1 MDTVLDRLERSI
13 EDNIELEND
22 LGIDAESYGIQELEN
37 RFRLFDNIKNEA
49 FRLDNEHELNEEQK
63 KRIDKITEIAYD
75 KANQFNLIAERKHQ
89 ELFELG
95 KRRIEIGRQIRRLES
110 DIEKD
115 NNIVNVQV
123 KEGYEKPES
132 LAKLQEETQKRL
144 DENKSSLKSLISEKA
159 NIIQRMR
166 DLQFGE
172 RSKVKDMDESHEL
185 NDEENHEIEN
195 NNDLDNN
202 FGEAVLET
210 EEPNKEANINQSED
224 APGNNGE
231 SSKETTSLE
240 TEEAKETI
248 EPLPPVNES
257 VDELDEKKDAEKEKS
272 QNFEGQTQG
281 SADQTSDEQ
290 NQSSEGEAS
299 EEQTQEQEPEEPI
312 ELDDEEPQIPNVKSN
327 KPKITWKTILHVAA
341 GIGLGAAVFFTAG
354 PLGVGVMSL
363 AGGLAN
369 KFLKQR
375 RNEIAR
381 LNSLGISTKIN
392 TVVEPRPGIKGLID
406 RVKNKFRTEEGL
418 RDMSW
423 MINSAIITGTTLT
436 VASTVNNLIQA
447 RNAAQTTTPSVEPN
461 VKTNPAP
468 VRTTPEPT
476 PIQPKPEVVQ
486 TTAMPNVQ
494 QPVSQYDGIRIGEG
508 VGDYNV
514 SVGHISSDRAVM
526 GLDTKPLL
534 SQYVNKDSIF
544 GRFASVNPDGSIG
557 KVINTNGLSIEE
569 FCATNGID
577 PSKVA
582 VSVMDKAGT
591 DQAWIS
597 ASELVSGRGGQTL

>member
-22 LGIDAESYGIQELEN
+22 LGIDAESYGIQELQN
-37 RFRLFDNIKNEA
+37 RYELFDNIKNEA
-49 FRLDNEHELNEEQK
+49 FRLDNEHELTEEQK
-63 KRIDKITEIAYD
+63 ERIDKITDTAYD
-75 KANQFNLIAERKHQ
+75 KANQFNLIAERKRQ
-89 ELFELG
+89 EYFELG
-95 KRRIEIGRQIRRLES
+95 KRRIEINRQIKRLES
-110 DIEKD
+110 VIEKD
-115 NNIVNVQV
+115 SNIVNVQV
-123 KEGYEKPES
+123 AEGYEKPES
-132 LAKLQEETQKRL
+132 LAKLQEEARNRME
-144 DENKSSLKSLISEKA
+144 ENEMSLNDLRAEKT
-159 NIIQRMR
+159 NIIQKMR

-172 RSKVKDMDESHEL
+172 RPKAKDIDKVEEL
-185 NDEENHEIEN
+185 NPEEEKSIEKDNDIDNEIIP
-195 NNDLDNN
+195 
-202 FGEAVLET
+202 ET
-210 EEPNKEANINQSED
+210 EEQAIEETLDGQDSNSD
-224 APGNNGE
+224 NNGE
-231 SSKETTSLE
+231 SSS
-240 TEEAKETI
+240 EEPDEIEEPI
-248 EPLPPVNES
+248 EPLQPVNEE
-257 VDELDEKKDAEKEKS
+257 V
-272 QNFEGQTQG
+272 
-281 SADQTSDEQ
+281 
-290 NQSSEGEAS
+290 
-299 EEQTQEQEPEEPI
+299 EEQEKDKEEDKEEDKSKEEPEEEENI
-312 ELDDEEPQIPNVKSN
+312 ELDDEPVMPNVKSN

-341 GIGLGAAVFFTAG
+341 GIGIGAAVFFTAG

-392 TVVEPRPGIKGLID
+392 TVVEPRPGIKGLVD

-423 MINSAIITGTTLT
+423 MINSAIITGTSLT

-447 RNAAQTTTPSVEPN
+447 RNTAVPSVESTPQTNTPSVEPK
-461 VKTNPAP
+461 V
-468 VRTTPEPT
+468 TPEPT
-476 PIQPKPEVVQ
+476 PLKATPKPVVEQ
-486 TTAMPNVQ
+486 SI
-494 QPVSQYDGIRIGEG
+494 SQYDGIRIGEG

-557 KVINTNGLSIEE
+557 QVINTNGLSIEE
-569 FCATNGID
+569 FCAANGID
-577 PSKVA
+577 PSRVA

-597 ASELVSGRGGQTL
+597 ASELVSGMGGQTL

>member
-22 LGIDAESYGIQELEN
+22 LEIDAESYGIQELQN
-37 RFRLFDNIKNEA
+37 RYELFDNIKNEA
-49 FRLDNEHELNEEQK
+49 FRLDNEHELTEEQK
-63 KRIDKITEIAYD
+63 ERIDKITDTAYD
-75 KANQFNLIAERKHQ
+75 KANQFNLIAERKRQ
-89 ELFELG
+89 EYFELG
-95 KRRIEIGRQIRRLES
+95 KRRIEINRQIKRLES
-110 DIEKD
+110 AIEKD
-115 NNIVNVQV
+115 SNIVNVQV
-123 KEGYEKPES
+123 AEGYEKPES
-132 LAKLQEETQKRL
+132 LAKLQEEARNRME
-144 DENKSSLKSLISEKA
+144 ENEMSLNGLRAEKT
-159 NIIQRMR
+159 NIIQKMR

-172 RSKVKDMDESHEL
+172 RPKAKDIDKVEEL
-185 NDEENHEIEN
+185 NSEEEKSIEN
-195 NNDLDNN
+195 DNDLDNEIIP
-202 FGEAVLET
+202 EAEEQAIEET
-210 EEPNKEANINQSED
+210 LDGQDSNSDNS
-224 APGNNGE
+224 GE
-231 SSKETTSLE
+231 SSS
-240 TEEAKETI
+240 EEPDEIEEPI
-248 EPLPPVNES
+248 EPLQPVNEE
-257 VDELDEKKDAEKEKS
+257 V
-272 QNFEGQTQG
+272 
-281 SADQTSDEQ
+281 
-290 NQSSEGEAS
+290 
-299 EEQTQEQEPEEPI
+299 EEQEEDKEEDKSKEEPEEEENI
-312 ELDDEEPQIPNVKSN
+312 ELDDEPVMPNVKSN

-341 GIGLGAAVFFTAG
+341 GIGIGAAVFFTAG

-392 TVVEPRPGIKGLID
+392 TVVEPRPRIKGLVD

-423 MINSAIITGTTLT
+423 MINSAIITGTSLT
-436 VASTVNNLIQA
+436 VASTINNLIQA
-447 RNAAQTTTPSVEPN
+447 RNAAVPSVESTPQ
-461 VKTNPAP
+461 TNTSSVEPK
-468 VRTTPEPT
+468 VTPEPT
-476 PIQPKPEVVQ
+476 PLKATPKPVVEQ
-486 TTAMPNVQ
+486 SI
-494 QPVSQYDGIRIGEG
+494 SQYDGIRIGEG

-557 KVINTNGLSIEE
+557 QVINTNGLSIEE

-577 PSKVA
+577 PSRVA

-597 ASELVSGRGGQTL
+597 ASELVSGMGGPTL

>member
-22 LGIDAESYGIQELEN
+22 LGIYAESYGIQELQN
-37 RFRLFDNIKNEA
+37 RYELFDNIKNEA
-49 FRLDNEHELNEEQK
+49 FRLDNEHELTEEQK
-63 KRIDKITEIAYD
+63 ERIDKITDTAYD
-75 KANQFNLIAERKHQ
+75 KANQFNLIAERKRQ
-89 ELFELG
+89 EYFELG
-95 KRRIEIGRQIRRLES
+95 KRRIEINRQIKRLES
-110 DIEKD
+110 AIEKD
-115 NNIVNVQV
+115 SNIVNVQV
-123 KEGYEKPES
+123 AEGYEKPES
-132 LAKLQEETQKRL
+132 LAKLQEEARNRME
-144 DENKSSLKSLISEKA
+144 ENEMSLNDLKAEKT
-159 NIIQRMR
+159 NIIQKMR

-172 RSKVKDMDESHEL
+172 RPKVKDIDKIEEL
-185 NDEENHEIEN
+185 NPEEEKSIEN
-195 NNDLDNN
+195 DNDLDNEIIP
-202 FGEAVLET
+202 EAEEQAIEET
-210 EEPNKEANINQSED
+210 LDGQDSNSDNS
-224 APGNNGE
+224 GE
-231 SSKETTSLE
+231 SSS
-240 TEEAKETI
+240 EEPVEIEEPI
-248 EPLPPVNES
+248 EPLQPVNEE
-257 VDELDEKKDAEKEKS
+257 VEEQEEDKEKDKS
-272 QNFEGQTQG
+272 KE
-281 SADQTSDEQ
+281 
-290 NQSSEGEAS
+290 
-299 EEQTQEQEPEEPI
+299 EPEEEENI
-312 ELDDEEPQIPNVKSN
+312 ELDDEPVIPNVKSN

-341 GIGLGAAVFFTAG
+341 GIGIGAAVFFTAG

-392 TVVEPRPGIKGLID
+392 TVVELRPGIKGLVD

-423 MINSAIITGTTLT
+423 MINSAIITGTSLT

-447 RNAAQTTTPSVEPN
+447 RNTAVPSVESTPQTNTPSVEPK
-461 VKTNPAP
+461 V
-468 VRTTPEPT
+468 TPEPT
-476 PIQPKPEVVQ
+476 PLKATPEPVVEQ
-486 TTAMPNVQ
+486 SI
-494 QPVSQYDGIRIGEG
+494 SQYDGIRIGEG

-557 KVINTNGLSIEE
+557 QVINTNGLSIEE

-577 PSKVA
+577 PSRVA

-597 ASELVSGRGGQTL
+597 ASELVSGMGGPTL

>member
-1 MDTVLDRLERSI
+1 MDTVLDRLEGSI

-22 LGIDAESYGIQELEN
+22 LGIDAESYGIQELQN
-37 RFRLFDNIKNEA
+37 RYELFDNIKNEA
-49 FRLDNEHELNEEQK
+49 FRLDNEHELTEGQK
-63 KRIDKITEIAYD
+63 ERIDKITDTAYD
-75 KANQFNLIAERKHQ
+75 KANQFNLIAERKRQ
-89 ELFELG
+89 EYFELG
-95 KRRIEIGRQIRRLES
+95 KRRIEINRQIKRLES
-110 DIEKD
+110 AIEKD
-115 NNIVNVQV
+115 SNIVNVQV
-123 KEGYEKPES
+123 AEGYEKPES
-132 LAKLQEETQKRL
+132 LAKLQEEARNRME
-144 DENKSSLKSLISEKA
+144 ENEMSLNDLRAEKT
-159 NIIQRMR
+159 NIIQKMR

-172 RSKVKDMDESHEL
+172 RPKAKDIDKIEEL
-185 NDEENHEIEN
+185 NPEEEKSMEN
-195 NNDLDNN
+195 DNDLDN
-202 FGEAVLET
+202 EIIPET
-210 EEPNKEANINQSED
+210 EEQVIEETLDGQDSNSDNS
-224 APGNNGE
+224 GE
-231 SSKETTSLE
+231 SFS
-240 TEEAKETI
+240 EEPDEIEEPI
-248 EPLPPVNES
+248 EPLQPVNEE
-257 VDELDEKKDAEKEKS
+257 V
-272 QNFEGQTQG
+272 
-281 SADQTSDEQ
+281 
-290 NQSSEGEAS
+290 
-299 EEQTQEQEPEEPI
+299 EEQEEDKEEDKSKEEPEEEENI
-312 ELDDEEPQIPNVKSN
+312 ELDDEPVMPNVKSN

-341 GIGLGAAVFFTAG
+341 GIGIGAAVFFTAG

-392 TVVEPRPGIKGLID
+392 TVVEPRPGIKGLVD

-423 MINSAIITGTTLT
+423 MINSAIITGTSLT
-436 VASTVNNLIQA
+436 VASTINNLIQA
-447 RNAAQTTTPSVEPN
+447 RNAAVPSVESTPQTNTPSVEPK
-461 VKTNPAP
+461 V
-468 VRTTPEPT
+468 TPEPT
-476 PIQPKPEVVQ
+476 PLKATPKPVVEQ
-486 TTAMPNVQ
+486 SI
-494 QPVSQYDGIRIGEG
+494 SQYDGIRIGEG

-557 KVINTNGLSIEE
+557 QVINTNGLSIEE

-577 PSKVA
+577 PSRVA

-597 ASELVSGRGGQTL
+597 ASELVSGMGGPTL

>member
-13 EDNIELEND
+13 EDNIDLEND
-22 LGIDAESYGIQELEN
+22 LGIDVELYGIQELQN
-37 RFRLFDNIKNEA
+37 RYELFDNIKNEA
-49 FRLDNEHELNEEQK
+49 FRLDNEHELTEEQK
-63 KRIDKITEIAYD
+63 ERIDKITDTAYD
-75 KANQFNLIAERKHQ
+75 KANQFNLIAERKRQ
-89 ELFELG
+89 EYFELG
-95 KRRIEIGRQIRRLES
+95 KRRIEINKQIKRLES
-110 DIEKD
+110 AIEKD
-115 NNIVNVQV
+115 SNIVNVQV
-123 KEGYEKPES
+123 AEGYEKPES
-132 LAKLQEETQKRL
+132 LAKLQEEARKRME
-144 DENKSSLKSLISEKA
+144 ENEMSLNDLMAEKT
-159 NIIQRMR
+159 NIIQKMR

-172 RSKVKDMDESHEL
+172 RPKAKDIDKIEEL
-185 NDEENHEIEN
+185 NPEEEKSIEN
-195 NNDLDNN
+195 DNDLDN
-202 FGEAVLET
+202 EIIPESEEQAIEETLEGQDS
-210 EEPNKEANINQSED
+210 NSDNS
-224 APGNNGE
+224 GE
-231 SSKETTSLE
+231 SSSEKPDEI
-240 TEEAKETI
+240 EEHI
-248 EPLPPVNES
+248 EPLQPVNEE
-257 VDELDEKKDAEKEKS
+257 V
-272 QNFEGQTQG
+272 
-281 SADQTSDEQ
+281 
-290 NQSSEGEAS
+290 
-299 EEQTQEQEPEEPI
+299 EEQEEDKEEDKSKEEPEEEENI
-312 ELDDEEPQIPNVKSN
+312 ELDDEPVMPNVKSN
-327 KPKITWKTILHVAA
+327 KPKITWKTVLHVAA
-341 GIGLGAAVFFTAG
+341 GIGIGAAVFFTAG

-392 TVVEPRPGIKGLID
+392 TVVEPRPGIKGLVD

-423 MINSAIITGTTLT
+423 MINSAIITGTSLT

-447 RNAAQTTTPSVEPN
+447 RNTAVPSVESTPQTNTPSVEPK
-461 VKTNPAP
+461 V
-468 VRTTPEPT
+468 TPEPT
-476 PIQPKPEVVQ
+476 PLKATPEPVVEQ
-486 TTAMPNVQ
+486 SI
-494 QPVSQYDGIRIGEG
+494 SQYDGIRIGEG

-557 KVINTNGLSIEE
+557 QVINTNGLSIEE

-577 PSKVA
+577 PSRVA

-597 ASELVSGRGGQTL
+597 ASELVSGMGGPTL

>member
-22 LGIDAESYGIQELEN
+22 LGIDAESYGIQELQN
-37 RFRLFDNIKNEA
+37 RYELFDNIKNEA
-49 FRLDNEHELNEEQK
+49 FRLDNEHELTEEQK
-63 KRIDKITEIAYD
+63 ERIDKITDTAYD
-75 KANQFNLIAERKHQ
+75 KANQFNLIAERKRQ
-89 ELFELG
+89 EYFELG
-95 KRRIEIGRQIRRLES
+95 KRRIEINRQIKRLES
-110 DIEKD
+110 AIEKD
-115 NNIVNVQV
+115 SNIVNVQV
-123 KEGYEKPES
+123 AEGYEKPES
-132 LAKLQEETQKRL
+132 LAKLQEEARNRME
-144 DENKSSLKSLISEKA
+144 ENEMSLNDLMAEKT
-159 NIIQRMR
+159 NIIQKMR

-172 RSKVKDMDESHEL
+172 RPKAKDIDKIEEL
-185 NDEENHEIEN
+185 NPEEEKSMEN
-195 NNDLDNN
+195 DNDLDN
-202 FGEAVLET
+202 EIIPET
-210 EEPNKEANINQSED
+210 EEQVIEETLDGQDSNSDNS
-224 APGNNGE
+224 GE
-231 SSKETTSLE
+231 SFS
-240 TEEAKETI
+240 EEPDEIEEPI
-248 EPLPPVNES
+248 EPLQPVNEE
-257 VDELDEKKDAEKEKS
+257 V
-272 QNFEGQTQG
+272 
-281 SADQTSDEQ
+281 
-290 NQSSEGEAS
+290 
-299 EEQTQEQEPEEPI
+299 EEQEEDKEEDKSKEEPEEEENI
-312 ELDDEEPQIPNVKSN
+312 ELDDEPVIPNVKSN

-341 GIGLGAAVFFTAG
+341 GIGIGAAVFFTAG

-392 TVVEPRPGIKGLID
+392 TVVEPRPGIKGLVD

-423 MINSAIITGTTLT
+423 MINSAIITGTSLT

-447 RNAAQTTTPSVEPN
+447 RNAAVPSVESTPQTNTPSVEPK
-461 VKTNPAP
+461 V
-468 VRTTPEPT
+468 TPEPT
-476 PIQPKPEVVQ
+476 PLKATPKPVVEQ
-486 TTAMPNVQ
+486 SI
-494 QPVSQYDGIRIGEG
+494 SQYDGIRIGEG

-557 KVINTNGLSIEE
+557 QVINTNGLSIEE

-577 PSKVA
+577 PSRVA

-597 ASELVSGRGGQTL
+597 ASELVNGMGGPTL

>member
-22 LGIDAESYGIQELEN
+22 LGIDAESYGIQELQN
-37 RFRLFDNIKNEA
+37 RYELFDNIKNEA
-49 FRLDNEHELNEEQK
+49 FRLDNEHELTEEQK
-63 KRIDKITEIAYD
+63 ERIDKITDTAYD
-75 KANQFNLIAERKHQ
+75 KANQFNLIAERKRQ
-89 ELFELG
+89 EYFELG
-95 KRRIEIGRQIRRLES
+95 KRRIEINRQIKRLES
-110 DIEKD
+110 AIEKD
-115 NNIVNVQV
+115 SNIVNVQV
-123 KEGYEKPES
+123 AEGYEKPES
-132 LAKLQEETQKRL
+132 LAKLQEEARNRME
-144 DENKSSLKSLISEKA
+144 ENEMSLNDLKAEKT
-159 NIIQRMR
+159 NIIQKMR

-172 RSKVKDMDESHEL
+172 RPKAKDIDKVEEL
-185 NDEENHEIEN
+185 NPEEEKSMEN
-195 NNDLDNN
+195 DNDLDN
-202 FGEAVLET
+202 EIIPET
-210 EEPNKEANINQSED
+210 EEQVIEETLDGQDSNSDNS
-224 APGNNGE
+224 GE
-231 SSKETTSLE
+231 SFS
-240 TEEAKETI
+240 EEPDEIEEPI
-248 EPLPPVNES
+248 EPLQPVNEE
-257 VDELDEKKDAEKEKS
+257 V
-272 QNFEGQTQG
+272 
-281 SADQTSDEQ
+281 
-290 NQSSEGEAS
+290 
-299 EEQTQEQEPEEPI
+299 EEQEEDKEEDKSKEEPEEEENI
-312 ELDDEEPQIPNVKSN
+312 ELDDEPVMPNVKSN

-341 GIGLGAAVFFTAG
+341 GIGIGAAVFFTAG

-392 TVVEPRPGIKGLID
+392 TVVEPRPGIKGLVD

-423 MINSAIITGTTLT
+423 MINSAIITGTSLT
-436 VASTVNNLIQA
+436 VASTINNLIQA
-447 RNAAQTTTPSVEPN
+447 RNTAVPSVESTPQTNTPSVEPK
-461 VKTNPAP
+461 V
-468 VRTTPEPT
+468 TPEPT
-476 PIQPKPEVVQ
+476 PLKATPKPVVEQ
-486 TTAMPNVQ
+486 SI
-494 QPVSQYDGIRIGEG
+494 SQYDGIRIGEG

-557 KVINTNGLSIEE
+557 QVINTNGLSIEE

-577 PSKVA
+577 PSRVA

-597 ASELVSGRGGQTL
+597 ASELVSGMGGPTL

>member
-1 MDTVLDRLERSI
+1 MDTVLDRLEGSI

-22 LGIDAESYGIQELEN
+22 LGIDAESYGIQELQN
-37 RFRLFDNIKNEA
+37 RYELFDNIKNEA
-49 FRLDNEHELNEEQK
+49 FRLDNEHELTEEQK
-63 KRIDKITEIAYD
+63 ERIDKITDTAYD
-75 KANQFNLIAERKHQ
+75 KANQFNLIAERKRQ
-89 ELFELG
+89 EYFELG
-95 KRRIEIGRQIRRLES
+95 KRRIEINRQIKRLES
-110 DIEKD
+110 AIEKD
-115 NNIVNVQV
+115 SNIVNVQV
-123 KEGYEKPES
+123 AEGYEKPES
-132 LAKLQEETQKRL
+132 LAKLQEEARNRME
-144 DENKSSLKSLISEKA
+144 ENEMSLNDLKAEKT
-159 NIIQRMR
+159 NIIQKMR

-172 RSKVKDMDESHEL
+172 RPKAKDIDKVEEL
-185 NDEENHEIEN
+185 NPEEEKSIEKDNDIDNEIIP
-195 NNDLDNN
+195 
-202 FGEAVLET
+202 ET
-210 EEPNKEANINQSED
+210 EEQAIEETLDGQDSNSDNS
-224 APGNNGE
+224 GE
-231 SSKETTSLE
+231 SSS
-240 TEEAKETI
+240 EEPIEIEEPI
-248 EPLPPVNES
+248 EPLQPVNEE
-257 VDELDEKKDAEKEKS
+257 VEEQEEDKEKDKS
-272 QNFEGQTQG
+272 KE
-281 SADQTSDEQ
+281 
-290 NQSSEGEAS
+290 
-299 EEQTQEQEPEEPI
+299 EPEEEENI
-312 ELDDEEPQIPNVKSN
+312 ELDDEPVIPNVKSN

-341 GIGLGAAVFFTAG
+341 GIGIGAAVFFTAG

-392 TVVEPRPGIKGLID
+392 TVVEPRPGIKGLVD

-423 MINSAIITGTTLT
+423 MINSAIITGTSLT

-447 RNAAQTTTPSVEPN
+447 RNTAVPSVESTPQTNTPSVEPK
-461 VKTNPAP
+461 V
-468 VRTTPEPT
+468 TPEPT
-476 PIQPKPEVVQ
+476 PLKATPKPVVEQ
-486 TTAMPNVQ
+486 SI
-494 QPVSQYDGIRIGEG
+494 SQYDGIRIGEG

-557 KVINTNGLSIEE
+557 QVINTNGLSIEE

-577 PSKVA
+577 PSRVA

-597 ASELVSGRGGQTL
+597 ASELVSGMGGPTL

>member
-22 LGIDAESYGIQELEN
+22 LGIDAESYGIQELQN
-37 RFRLFDNIKNEA
+37 RYELFDNIKNEA
-49 FRLDNEHELNEEQK
+49 FRLDNEHELTEEQK
-63 KRIDKITEIAYD
+63 ERIDKITDTAYD
-75 KANQFNLIAERKHQ
+75 KANQFNLIAERKRQ
-89 ELFELG
+89 EYFELG
-95 KRRIEIGRQIRRLES
+95 KRRIEINRQIKRLES
-110 DIEKD
+110 AIEKD
-115 NNIVNVQV
+115 SNIVNVQV
-123 KEGYEKPES
+123 AEGYEKPES
-132 LAKLQEETQKRL
+132 LAKLQEEARNRMK
-144 DENKSSLKSLISEKA
+144 ENEMSLNDLRAEKT
-159 NIIQRMR
+159 NIIQKMR

-172 RSKVKDMDESHEL
+172 RPKAKDIDKVEEL
-185 NDEENHEIEN
+185 NPEEEKSIEN
-195 NNDLDNN
+195 DNDIYNEIIPEAEEQVIEETLDGQDSNSDN
-202 FGEAVLET
+202 
-210 EEPNKEANINQSED
+210 S
-224 APGNNGE
+224 GE
-231 SSKETTSLE
+231 SSS
-240 TEEAKETI
+240 EESDEIEESI
-248 EPLPPVNES
+248 EPLQPVNEE
-257 VDELDEKKDAEKEKS
+257 VEEQEEDKEKDKEEDKE
-272 QNFEGQTQG
+272 EGK
-281 SADQTSDEQ
+281 SKE
-290 NQSSEGEAS
+290 
-299 EEQTQEQEPEEPI
+299 EPEEEENI
-312 ELDDEEPQIPNVKSN
+312 ELDDEPVMPNVKSN

-341 GIGLGAAVFFTAG
+341 GIGIGAAVFFTAG

-392 TVVEPRPGIKGLID
+392 TVVEPRPGIKGLVD
-406 RVKNKFRTEEGL
+406 RVKNKFRTEEGI

-423 MINSAIITGTTLT
+423 MINSAIITGTSLT

-447 RNAAQTTTPSVEPN
+447 RNTAVPSVESIPQTNTPSVEPK
-461 VKTNPAP
+461 V
-468 VRTTPEPT
+468 TPEPT
-476 PIQPKPEVVQ
+476 PLKATPEPVVEQ
-486 TTAMPNVQ
+486 SI
-494 QPVSQYDGIRIGEG
+494 SQYDGIRIGEG

-557 KVINTNGLSIEE
+557 QVINTNGLSIEE

-577 PSKVA
+577 PSRVA

-597 ASELVSGRGGQTL
+597 ASELVSGMGGPTL

>member
-22 LGIDAESYGIQELEN
+22 LGIDAESYGIQELQN
-37 RFRLFDNIKNEA
+37 RYELFDNIKNES
-49 FRLDNEHELNEEQK
+49 FRLDNEHELTEEQK
-63 KRIDKITEIAYD
+63 ERIDKITDTAYD
-75 KANQFNLIAERKHQ
+75 KANQFNLIAERKRQ
-89 ELFELG
+89 EYFELG
-95 KRRIEIGRQIRRLES
+95 KRRIEINRQIKRLES
-110 DIEKD
+110 AIEKD
-115 NNIVNVQV
+115 SNIVNVQV
-123 KEGYEKPES
+123 AEGYEKPES
-132 LAKLQEETQKRL
+132 LAKLQEEARNRME
-144 DENKSSLKSLISEKA
+144 ENEMSLNDLKAEKT
-159 NIIQRMR
+159 NIIQKMR

-172 RSKVKDMDESHEL
+172 RPKVKDIDKIEEL
-185 NDEENHEIEN
+185 NSEEEKSIEKDNDIDNEIIPEAEEQAIEET
-195 NNDLDNN
+195 LDGQDSNSDN
-202 FGEAVLET
+202 
-210 EEPNKEANINQSED
+210 S
-224 APGNNGE
+224 GE
-231 SSKETTSLE
+231 SSS
-240 TEEAKETI
+240 EEPDEIEEPI
-248 EPLPPVNES
+248 EPLQPVNEE
-257 VDELDEKKDAEKEKS
+257 VEEQEEDKEKDKS
-272 QNFEGQTQG
+272 KK
-281 SADQTSDEQ
+281 
-290 NQSSEGEAS
+290 
-299 EEQTQEQEPEEPI
+299 EPEEEENI
-312 ELDDEEPQIPNVKSN
+312 ELDDEPVIPNVKSN

-341 GIGLGAAVFFTAG
+341 GIGIGAAVFFTAG

-381 LNSLGISTKIN
+381 LNSLGISTKTN
-392 TVVEPRPGIKGLID
+392 TVVEPRPGIKGLVD

-423 MINSAIITGTTLT
+423 MINSAIITGTSLT

-447 RNAAQTTTPSVEPN
+447 RNIAVPSVESTPQ
-461 VKTNPAP
+461 TNTASVEPK
-468 VRTTPEPT
+468 VTPEPT
-476 PIQPKPEVVQ
+476 PLKATPEPVVEQ
-486 TTAMPNVQ
+486 SI
-494 QPVSQYDGIRIGEG
+494 SQYDGIRIGEG

-557 KVINTNGLSIEE
+557 QVINTNGLSIEE

-577 PSKVA
+577 PSRVA

-597 ASELVSGRGGQTL
+597 ASELVSGMGGPTL

>member
-22 LGIDAESYGIQELEN
+22 LGIDAESYGIQELQN
-37 RFRLFDNIKNEA
+37 RYELFDNIKNEA
-49 FRLDNEHELNEEQK
+49 FRLDNEHELTEEQK
-63 KRIDKITEIAYD
+63 ERIDKITDTAYD
-75 KANQFNLIAERKHQ
+75 KANQFNLIAERKRQ
-89 ELFELG
+89 EYFELG
-95 KRRIEIGRQIRRLES
+95 KRRIEINRQIKRLES
-110 DIEKD
+110 AIEKD
-115 NNIVNVQV
+115 SNIVNVQV
-123 KEGYEKPES
+123 AEGYEKPES
-132 LAKLQEETQKRL
+132 LAKLQEEARNRME
-144 DENKSSLKSLISEKA
+144 ENEMSLNNLRAEKT
-159 NIIQRMR
+159 NIIQKMR

-172 RSKVKDMDESHEL
+172 RPKAKDIDKVEEL
-185 NDEENHEIEN
+185 NSEEEKSIEN
-195 NNDLDNN
+195 DNDLDNEIIP
-202 FGEAVLET
+202 EAEEQAIEET
-210 EEPNKEANINQSED
+210 LDGQDSNSDNS
-224 APGNNGE
+224 GE
-231 SSKETTSLE
+231 SSSDEPDE
-240 TEEAKETI
+240 IEEHI
-248 EPLPPVNES
+248 EPLQPVNEE
-257 VDELDEKKDAEKEKS
+257 V
-272 QNFEGQTQG
+272 
-281 SADQTSDEQ
+281 
-290 NQSSEGEAS
+290 
-299 EEQTQEQEPEEPI
+299 EEQEEDKEEDKSKEEPEEEENI
-312 ELDDEEPQIPNVKSN
+312 ELDDEPVIPNVKSN

-341 GIGLGAAVFFTAG
+341 GIGIGAAVFFTAG
-354 PLGVGVMSL
+354 PLGVGIMSL

-392 TVVEPRPGIKGLID
+392 TVVEPRPGIKGLVD

-423 MINSAIITGTTLT
+423 MINSAIITGTSLT

-447 RNAAQTTTPSVEPN
+447 RNAAVPSVESTPQTNTPSVEPK
-461 VKTNPAP
+461 VTS
-468 VRTTPEPT
+468 EPT
-476 PIQPKPEVVQ
+476 PLKATPKPVVEQ
-486 TTAMPNVQ
+486 SI
-494 QPVSQYDGIRIGEG
+494 SQYDGIRIGEG

-557 KVINTNGLSIEE
+557 QVINTNGLSIEE

-577 PSKVA
+577 PSRVA

-597 ASELVSGRGGQTL
+597 ASELVSGMGGPTL

>member
-1 MDTVLDRLERSI
+1 MDTVFDRLEKSI

-22 LGIDAESYGIQELEN
+22 LGIDAESYGIQELQN
-37 RFRLFDNIKNEA
+37 RYELFDNIKNEA
-49 FRLDNEHELNEEQK
+49 FRLDNEHELTEEQK
-63 KRIDKITEIAYD
+63 ERIDKITDTAYD
-75 KANQFNLIAERKHQ
+75 KANQFNLIAERKRQ
-89 ELFELG
+89 EYFELG
-95 KRRIEIGRQIRRLES
+95 KRRIEINRQIKRLES
-110 DIEKD
+110 AIEKD
-115 NNIVNVQV
+115 SNIVNVQV
-123 KEGYEKPES
+123 AEGYEKPES
-132 LAKLQEETQKRL
+132 LAKLQEEARNRME
-144 DENKSSLKSLISEKA
+144 ENEMSLNDLKAEKT
-159 NIIQRMR
+159 NIIQKMR

-172 RSKVKDMDESHEL
+172 RPKVKDIDKIEEL
-185 NDEENHEIEN
+185 NPEEEKSIEN
-195 NNDLDNN
+195 DNDLDNEIIP
-202 FGEAVLET
+202 EAEEQAIEET
-210 EEPNKEANINQSED
+210 LDGQDSNSDNS
-224 APGNNGE
+224 GE
-231 SSKETTSLE
+231 SSLE
-240 TEEAKETI
+240 EPDEIEEPI
-248 EPLPPVNES
+248 EPLQPVNEE
-257 VDELDEKKDAEKEKS
+257 V
-272 QNFEGQTQG
+272 
-281 SADQTSDEQ
+281 
-290 NQSSEGEAS
+290 
-299 EEQTQEQEPEEPI
+299 EEQEEDKEEDKSKKEPEEEENI
-312 ELDDEEPQIPNVKSN
+312 ELDDEPVMPNVKSN

-341 GIGLGAAVFFTAG
+341 GIGIGAAVFFTAG

-392 TVVEPRPGIKGLID
+392 TVVEPRPGIKGLVD

-423 MINSAIITGTTLT
+423 MINSAIITGTSLT

-447 RNAAQTTTPSVEPN
+447 RNAAVPSVESTPQTNTPSVEPK
-461 VKTNPAP
+461 V
-468 VRTTPEPT
+468 TPEPT
-476 PIQPKPEVVQ
+476 PLKATPEPVVEQ
-486 TTAMPNVQ
+486 SI
-494 QPVSQYDGIRIGEG
+494 SQYDGIRIGEG

-557 KVINTNGLSIEE
+557 QVINTNGLSIEE

-577 PSKVA
+577 PSRVA

-597 ASELVSGRGGQTL
+597 ASELVSGMGGPTL

>member
-22 LGIDAESYGIQELEN
+22 LGIDAESYGIQELQN
-37 RFRLFDNIKNEA
+37 RYELFDNIKNEA
-49 FRLDNEHELNEEQK
+49 FRLDNEHELTEEQK
-63 KRIDKITEIAYD
+63 ERIDKAYD
-75 KANQFNLIAERKHQ
+75 KANQFNLIAERKRQ
-89 ELFELG
+89 EYFELG
-95 KRRIEIGRQIRRLES
+95 KRRIEINRQIKRLES
-110 DIEKD
+110 AIEKD
-115 NNIVNVQV
+115 SNIVNVQV
-123 KEGYEKPES
+123 AEGYEKPES
-132 LAKLQEETQKRL
+132 LAKLQEEARNRME
-144 DENKSSLKSLISEKA
+144 ENEMSLNDLRAEKT
-159 NIIQRMR
+159 NIIQKMR

-172 RSKVKDMDESHEL
+172 RPKAKDIDKVEEL
-185 NDEENHEIEN
+185 NPEEEKSIEN
-195 NNDLDNN
+195 DNDLDNEIIP
-202 FGEAVLET
+202 EAEEQAIEET
-210 EEPNKEANINQSED
+210 LDGQDSNSDNS
-224 APGNNGE
+224 GE
-231 SSKETTSLE
+231 SSS
-240 TEEAKETI
+240 EEPDEIEEPI
-248 EPLPPVNES
+248 EPLQPVNEE
-257 VDELDEKKDAEKEKS
+257 VEEQEEDKEK
-272 QNFEGQTQG
+272 
-281 SADQTSDEQ
+281 DK
-290 NQSSEGEAS
+290 
-299 EEQTQEQEPEEPI
+299 EEDKSKEEPEEEENI
-312 ELDDEEPQIPNVKSN
+312 ELDDEPVIPNVKSN

-341 GIGLGAAVFFTAG
+341 GIGIGAAVFFTAG
-354 PLGVGVMSL
+354 PLGVGIMSL

-392 TVVEPRPGIKGLID
+392 TVVEPRPGIKGLVD

-423 MINSAIITGTTLT
+423 MINSAIITGTSLT
-436 VASTVNNLIQA
+436 VASTINNLIQA
-447 RNAAQTTTPSVEPN
+447 RNVAVPSVESTPQTNTPSVEPK
-461 VKTNPAP
+461 V
-468 VRTTPEPT
+468 TPEPT
-476 PIQPKPEVVQ
+476 PLKATPKPVVEQ
-486 TTAMPNVQ
+486 SI
-494 QPVSQYDGIRIGEG
+494 SQYDGIRIGEG

-557 KVINTNGLSIEE
+557 QVINTNGLSIEE

-577 PSKVA
+577 PSRVA

-597 ASELVSGRGGQTL
+597 ASELVSGMGGPTL

>member
-22 LGIDAESYGIQELEN
+22 LGIDAESYGIQELQN
-37 RFRLFDNIKNEA
+37 RYELFDNIKNEA
-49 FRLDNEHELNEEQK
+49 FRLDNEHELTEEQK
-63 KRIDKITEIAYD
+63 ERIDKITDTAYD
-75 KANQFNLIAERKHQ
+75 KANQFNLIAERKRQ
-89 ELFELG
+89 EYFELG
-95 KRRIEIGRQIRRLES
+95 KRRIEINRQIKRLES
-110 DIEKD
+110 AIEKD
-115 NNIVNVQV
+115 SNIVNVQV
-123 KEGYEKPES
+123 AEGYEKPES
-132 LAKLQEETQKRL
+132 LAKLQEEARNRME
-144 DENKSSLKSLISEKA
+144 ENEMSLNDLRAEKT
-159 NIIQRMR
+159 NIIQKMR
-166 DLQFGE
+166 ELQFGE
-172 RSKVKDMDESHEL
+172 RPKAKDIDKVEEL
-185 NDEENHEIEN
+185 NSEEEKSMEN
-195 NNDLDNN
+195 DNDLDNEIIP
-202 FGEAVLET
+202 EAEEQAIEETLEGQDS
-210 EEPNKEANINQSED
+210 NSDNS
-224 APGNNGE
+224 GE
-231 SSKETTSLE
+231 SSS
-240 TEEAKETI
+240 EEPVEIEEPI
-248 EPLPPVNES
+248 EPLQPVNEE
-257 VDELDEKKDAEKEKS
+257 VEEQEEEKEEDKEEDKS
-272 QNFEGQTQG
+272 KE
-281 SADQTSDEQ
+281 
-290 NQSSEGEAS
+290 
-299 EEQTQEQEPEEPI
+299 EPEEEENI
-312 ELDDEEPQIPNVKSN
+312 ELDDEPVIPNVKSN

-341 GIGLGAAVFFTAG
+341 GIGIGAAVFFTAG

-392 TVVEPRPGIKGLID
+392 TVVEPRPGIKGLVD

-423 MINSAIITGTTLT
+423 MINSAIITGTSLT
-436 VASTVNNLIQA
+436 VTSTVNNLIQA
-447 RNAAQTTTPSVEPN
+447 RNAAVPSVESTPQTNTPSVEPK
-461 VKTNPAP
+461 VTS
-468 VRTTPEPT
+468 EPT
-476 PIQPKPEVVQ
+476 PLKATPKPVVEQ
-486 TTAMPNVQ
+486 SI
-494 QPVSQYDGIRIGEG
+494 SQYDGIRIGEG

-557 KVINTNGLSIEE
+557 QVINTNGLSIEE

-577 PSKVA
+577 PSRVA

-597 ASELVSGRGGQTL
+597 ASELVSGMGGPTL

>member
-22 LGIDAESYGIQELEN
+22 LGIDAESYGIQELQN
-37 RFRLFDNIKNEA
+37 RYELFDNIKNEA
-49 FRLDNEHELNEEQK
+49 FRLDNEHELTEEQK
-63 KRIDKITEIAYD
+63 ERIDKITDTAYD
-75 KANQFNLIAERKHQ
+75 KANQFNLIAERKRQ
-89 ELFELG
+89 EYFELG
-95 KRRIEIGRQIRRLES
+95 KRRIEINRQIKRLES
-110 DIEKD
+110 AIEKD
-115 NNIVNVQV
+115 SNIVNVQV
-123 KEGYEKPES
+123 AEGYEKPES
-132 LAKLQEETQKRL
+132 LAKLQEEARNRME
-144 DENKSSLKSLISEKA
+144 ENEMSLNDLRAEKT
-159 NIIQRMR
+159 NIIQKMR

-172 RSKVKDMDESHEL
+172 RPKAKDIDKIEEL
-185 NDEENHEIEN
+185 NPEEEKSMEN
-195 NNDLDNN
+195 DNDLDN
-202 FGEAVLET
+202 EIIPET
-210 EEPNKEANINQSED
+210 EEQVIEETLDGQDSNSDNS
-224 APGNNGE
+224 GE
-231 SSKETTSLE
+231 SFS
-240 TEEAKETI
+240 EEPDEIEEPI
-248 EPLPPVNES
+248 EPLQPVNEE
-257 VDELDEKKDAEKEKS
+257 V
-272 QNFEGQTQG
+272 
-281 SADQTSDEQ
+281 
-290 NQSSEGEAS
+290 
-299 EEQTQEQEPEEPI
+299 EEQEEDKEEDKSKEEPEEEENI
-312 ELDDEEPQIPNVKSN
+312 ELDDEPVMPNVKSN

-341 GIGLGAAVFFTAG
+341 GIGIGAAVFFTAG

-392 TVVEPRPGIKGLID
+392 TVVEPRPGIKGLVD
-406 RVKNKFRTEEGL
+406 RVKNKFRTEERL

-423 MINSAIITGTTLT
+423 MINSAIITGTSLT

-447 RNAAQTTTPSVEPN
+447 RNTAVPSVESTPQTNTPSVEPK
-461 VKTNPAP
+461 V
-468 VRTTPEPT
+468 TPEPT
-476 PIQPKPEVVQ
+476 PLKATPEPVVEQ
-486 TTAMPNVQ
+486 SI
-494 QPVSQYDGIRIGEG
+494 SQYDGIRIGEG

-557 KVINTNGLSIEE
+557 QVINTNGLSIEE

-577 PSKVA
+577 PSRVA

-597 ASELVSGRGGQTL
+597 ASELVSGMGGPTL

>member
-22 LGIDAESYGIQELEN
+22 LGIDAESYGIQELQN
-37 RFRLFDNIKNEA
+37 RYELFDNIKNEA
-49 FRLDNEHELNEEQK
+49 FRLDNEHELTEEQK
-63 KRIDKITEIAYD
+63 ERIDKITDTAYD
-75 KANQFNLIAERKHQ
+75 KANQFNLIAERKRQ
-89 ELFELG
+89 EYFELG
-95 KRRIEIGRQIRRLES
+95 KRRIEINRQIKRLES
-110 DIEKD
+110 AIEKD
-115 NNIVNVQV
+115 SNIVNVQV
-123 KEGYEKPES
+123 AEGYEKSES
-132 LAKLQEETQKRL
+132 LAKLQEEVRNRME
-144 DENKSSLKSLISEKA
+144 ENEMSLNDLRAEKT
-159 NIIQRMR
+159 NIIQKMR
-166 DLQFGE
+166 ELQFGE
-172 RSKVKDMDESHEL
+172 RPKAKDIDKVEEL
-185 NDEENHEIEN
+185 NSEEEKSMEN
-195 NNDLDNN
+195 DNDLDNEIIP
-202 FGEAVLET
+202 EAEEQAIEETLEGQDS
-210 EEPNKEANINQSED
+210 NSDNS
-224 APGNNGE
+224 GE
-231 SSKETTSLE
+231 SSS
-240 TEEAKETI
+240 EEPVEIEEPI
-248 EPLPPVNES
+248 EPLQPVNEE
-257 VDELDEKKDAEKEKS
+257 VEEQEEEKEEDKEEDKS
-272 QNFEGQTQG
+272 KE
-281 SADQTSDEQ
+281 
-290 NQSSEGEAS
+290 
-299 EEQTQEQEPEEPI
+299 EPEEEENI
-312 ELDDEEPQIPNVKSN
+312 ELDDEPVIPNVKSN

-341 GIGLGAAVFFTAG
+341 GIGIGAAVFFTAG

-392 TVVEPRPGIKGLID
+392 TVVEPRPGIKGLVD

-423 MINSAIITGTTLT
+423 MINSAIITGTSLT
-436 VASTVNNLIQA
+436 VASTINNLIQA
-447 RNAAQTTTPSVEPN
+447 RNAAVPSVESTPQTNTPSVEQK
-461 VKTNPAP
+461 V
-468 VRTTPEPT
+468 TPEPT
-476 PIQPKPEVVQ
+476 PLKATPKPVVEQ
-486 TTAMPNVQ
+486 SI
-494 QPVSQYDGIRIGEG
+494 SQYDGIRIGEG

-557 KVINTNGLSIEE
+557 QVINTNGLSIEE

-577 PSKVA
+577 PSRVA

-597 ASELVSGRGGQTL
+597 ASELVSGMGGPTL

>member
-22 LGIDAESYGIQELEN
+22 LGIDAESYGIQELQN
-37 RFRLFDNIKNEA
+37 RYELFDNIKNEA
-49 FRLDNEHELNEEQK
+49 FRLDNENALSDSQK
-63 KRIDKITEIAYD
+63 ERIDKITDTAYD
-75 KANQFNLIAERKHQ
+75 KANQFNLIAERKRQ
-89 ELFELG
+89 EYFELG
-95 KRRIEIGRQIRRLES
+95 KRRIEINRQIKRLENA
-110 DIEKD
+110 IEKD
-115 NNIVNVQV
+115 SNIVNVQV
-123 KEGYEKPES
+123 AEGYEKPES
-132 LAKLQEETQKRL
+132 LAKLQEEARNRME
-144 DENKSSLKSLISEKA
+144 ENEMSLNDLRAEKT
-159 NIIQRMR
+159 NIIQKMR

-172 RSKVKDMDESHEL
+172 RPKAKDIDKIEEL
-185 NDEENHEIEN
+185 NSEEEKSIEN
-195 NNDLDNN
+195 DNDLDNEIIP
-202 FGEAVLET
+202 EAEEQAIEET
-210 EEPNKEANINQSED
+210 LDGQDSNSDNS
-224 APGNNGE
+224 GE
-231 SSKETTSLE
+231 SSSDEPDE
-240 TEEAKETI
+240 IEEHI
-248 EPLPPVNES
+248 EPLQPVNEE
-257 VDELDEKKDAEKEKS
+257 VEEQEEEKEEDKEEDKS
-272 QNFEGQTQG
+272 KE
-281 SADQTSDEQ
+281 
-290 NQSSEGEAS
+290 
-299 EEQTQEQEPEEPI
+299 EPEEEENI
-312 ELDDEEPQIPNVKSN
+312 ELDDEPVIPNVKSN

-341 GIGLGAAVFFTAG
+341 GIGIGAAVFFTAG

-392 TVVEPRPGIKGLID
+392 TVVEPRPGIKGLVD

-447 RNAAQTTTPSVEPN
+447 RNTAVPSVESTPQTNTPSVEPK
-461 VKTNPAP
+461 V
-468 VRTTPEPT
+468 TPEPT
-476 PIQPKPEVVQ
+476 PLKATPEPV
-486 TTAMPNVQ
+486 VQ

-557 KVINTNGLSIEE
+557 QVINTNGLSIEE
-569 FCATNGID
+569 FCTTNGID
-577 PSKVA
+577 PSRVA

-597 ASELVSGRGGQTL
+597 ASELVSGMGGPTL

>member
-1 MDTVLDRLERSI
+1 MDTVLDRLEGSI

-22 LGIDAESYGIQELEN
+22 LGIDAESYGIQELQN
-37 RFRLFDNIKNEA
+37 RYELFDNIKNEA
-49 FRLDNEHELNEEQK
+49 FRLDNEHELTEGQK
-63 KRIDKITEIAYD
+63 ERIDKITDTAYD
-75 KANQFNLIAERKHQ
+75 KANQFNLIAERKRQ
-89 ELFELG
+89 EYFELG
-95 KRRIEIGRQIRRLES
+95 KRRIEINRQIKRLES
-110 DIEKD
+110 VIEKD
-115 NNIVNVQV
+115 SNIVNVQV
-123 KEGYEKPES
+123 AEGYEKPES
-132 LAKLQEETQKRL
+132 LAKLQEEARNRME
-144 DENKSSLKSLISEKA
+144 ENEMSLNNLRAEKT
-159 NIIQRMR
+159 NIIQKMR

-172 RSKVKDMDESHEL
+172 RPKAKDIDKVEEL
-185 NDEENHEIEN
+185 NPEEEKSIEKDNDIDNEIIPEAEEQAIEET
-195 NNDLDNN
+195 LDGQDSNSDN
-202 FGEAVLET
+202 
-210 EEPNKEANINQSED
+210 S
-224 APGNNGE
+224 GE
-231 SSKETTSLE
+231 SSS
-240 TEEAKETI
+240 EEPDEIEEPI
-248 EPLPPVNES
+248 EPLQPVNEE
-257 VDELDEKKDAEKEKS
+257 VEEQEEDKEK
-272 QNFEGQTQG
+272 
-281 SADQTSDEQ
+281 DK
-290 NQSSEGEAS
+290 
-299 EEQTQEQEPEEPI
+299 EEDKSKEEPEEEENI
-312 ELDDEEPQIPNVKSN
+312 ELDDEPVIPNVKSN

-341 GIGLGAAVFFTAG
+341 GIGIGAAVFFTAG

-392 TVVEPRPGIKGLID
+392 TVVEPRPGIKGLVD

-423 MINSAIITGTTLT
+423 MINSAIITGTSLT

-447 RNAAQTTTPSVEPN
+447 RNTAVPSVESTPQTNTPSVEPK
-461 VKTNPAP
+461 V
-468 VRTTPEPT
+468 TPEPT
-476 PIQPKPEVVQ
+476 PLKATPKPVVEQ
-486 TTAMPNVQ
+486 SI
-494 QPVSQYDGIRIGEG
+494 SQYDGIRIGEG

-557 KVINTNGLSIEE
+557 QVINTNGLSIEE

-577 PSKVA
+577 PSRVA

-597 ASELVSGRGGQTL
+597 ASELVSGMGGPTL

>member
-22 LGIDAESYGIQELEN
+22 LGIDVESYGIQELQN
-37 RFRLFDNIKNEA
+37 RYELFDNIKNEA
-49 FRLDNEHELNEEQK
+49 FRLDNEHELTEEQK
-63 KRIDKITEIAYD
+63 ERIDKITDTAYD
-75 KANQFNLIAERKHQ
+75 KANQFNLIAERKRQ
-89 ELFELG
+89 EYFELG
-95 KRRIEIGRQIRRLES
+95 KRRIEINRQIKRLES
-110 DIEKD
+110 AIEKD
-115 NNIVNVQV
+115 SNIVNVQV
-123 KEGYEKPES
+123 AEGYEKPES
-132 LAKLQEETQKRL
+132 LTKLQEEARNRME
-144 DENKSSLKSLISEKA
+144 ENEMSLNDLKAEKT
-159 NIIQRMR
+159 NIIQKMR

-172 RSKVKDMDESHEL
+172 RPKVKDIDKIEEL
-185 NDEENHEIEN
+185 NPEEEKSIEN
-195 NNDLDNN
+195 DNDLDN
-202 FGEAVLET
+202 EIIPET
-210 EEPNKEANINQSED
+210 EEQVIEETLDGQDSNSDNS
-224 APGNNGE
+224 GE
-231 SSKETTSLE
+231 SFS
-240 TEEAKETI
+240 EEPDEIEEPI
-248 EPLPPVNES
+248 EPLQPVNEE
-257 VDELDEKKDAEKEKS
+257 V
-272 QNFEGQTQG
+272 
-281 SADQTSDEQ
+281 
-290 NQSSEGEAS
+290 
-299 EEQTQEQEPEEPI
+299 EEQEEDKEEDKSKEEPEEEENI
-312 ELDDEEPQIPNVKSN
+312 ELDDEPVIPNVKSN

-341 GIGLGAAVFFTAG
+341 GIGIGAAVFFTAG

-392 TVVEPRPGIKGLID
+392 TVVEPRPGIKGLVD

-423 MINSAIITGTTLT
+423 MINSAIITGTSLT

-447 RNAAQTTTPSVEPN
+447 RNTAVPSVESTPQTNTPSVEPK
-461 VKTNPAP
+461 V
-468 VRTTPEPT
+468 TPEPT
-476 PIQPKPEVVQ
+476 PLKATPKPVVEQ
-486 TTAMPNVQ
+486 SI
-494 QPVSQYDGIRIGEG
+494 SQYDGIRIGEG

-557 KVINTNGLSIEE
+557 QVINTNGLSIEE

-577 PSKVA
+577 PSRVA

-597 ASELVSGRGGQTL
+597 ASELVSGMGGPTL

>member
-1 MDTVLDRLERSI
+1 MDTVLDRLEGSI

-22 LGIDAESYGIQELEN
+22 LGIDAESYGIQELQN
-37 RFRLFDNIKNEA
+37 RYELFDNIKNEA
-49 FRLDNEHELNEEQK
+49 FRLDNEHELTEEQK
-63 KRIDKITEIAYD
+63 ERIDKITDTAYD
-75 KANQFNLIAERKHQ
+75 KANQFNLIAERKRQ
-89 ELFELG
+89 EYFELG
-95 KRRIEIGRQIRRLES
+95 KRRIEINRQIKRLES
-110 DIEKD
+110 AIEKD
-115 NNIVNVQV
+115 SNIVNVQV
-123 KEGYEKPES
+123 AEGYEKPES
-132 LAKLQEETQKRL
+132 LAKLQEEARNRME
-144 DENKSSLKSLISEKA
+144 ENEMSLNDLKAEKT
-159 NIIQRMR
+159 NIIQKMR

-172 RSKVKDMDESHEL
+172 RPKVKDIDKIEEL
-185 NDEENHEIEN
+185 NPEEEKSIEN
-195 NNDLDNN
+195 DNDLDNEIIP
-202 FGEAVLET
+202 EAEEQAIEET
-210 EEPNKEANINQSED
+210 LDGQDSNSDNS
-224 APGNNGE
+224 GE
-231 SSKETTSLE
+231 SSS
-240 TEEAKETI
+240 EEPDEIEEPI
-248 EPLPPVNES
+248 EPLQPVNEE
-257 VDELDEKKDAEKEKS
+257 V
-272 QNFEGQTQG
+272 
-281 SADQTSDEQ
+281 
-290 NQSSEGEAS
+290 
-299 EEQTQEQEPEEPI
+299 EEQEEDKEEDKSKEEPEEEENI
-312 ELDDEEPQIPNVKSN
+312 ELDDEPVIPNVKSN

-341 GIGLGAAVFFTAG
+341 GIGIGAAVFFTAG

-392 TVVEPRPGIKGLID
+392 TVVEPRPGIKGLVD

-423 MINSAIITGTTLT
+423 MINSAIITGTSLT
-436 VASTVNNLIQA
+436 VASTINNLIQV
-447 RNAAQTTTPSVEPN
+447 RNAAVPSVESTPQTNTPSVEPK
-461 VKTNPAP
+461 V
-468 VRTTPEPT
+468 TPEPT
-476 PIQPKPEVVQ
+476 PLKATPKPVVEQ
-486 TTAMPNVQ
+486 SI
-494 QPVSQYDGIRIGEG
+494 SQYDGIRIGEG

-557 KVINTNGLSIEE
+557 QVINTNGLSIEE

-577 PSKVA
+577 PSRVA

-597 ASELVSGRGGQTL
+597 ASELVSGMGGPTL

>member
-22 LGIDAESYGIQELEN
+22 LGIDAESYGIQELQN
-37 RFRLFDNIKNEA
+37 RYELFDNIKNEA
-49 FRLDNEHELNEEQK
+49 FRLDNEHELTEEQK
-63 KRIDKITEIAYD
+63 ERIDKITDTAYD
-75 KANQFNLIAERKHQ
+75 KANQFNLIAERKRQ
-89 ELFELG
+89 EYFELG
-95 KRRIEIGRQIRRLES
+95 KRRIEINRQIKRLES
-110 DIEKD
+110 AIEKD
-115 NNIVNVQV
+115 SNIVNVQV
-123 KEGYEKPES
+123 AEGYEKPES
-132 LAKLQEETQKRL
+132 LAKLQEEARNRME
-144 DENKSSLKSLISEKA
+144 ENEMSLNDLMAEKT
-159 NIIQRMR
+159 NIIQKMR

-172 RSKVKDMDESHEL
+172 RPKAKDIDKIEEL
-185 NDEENHEIEN
+185 NPEEEKSMEN
-195 NNDLDNN
+195 DNDLDN
-202 FGEAVLET
+202 EIIPET
-210 EEPNKEANINQSED
+210 EEQVIEETLDGQDSNSDNSEK
-224 APGNNGE
+224 
-231 SSKETTSLE
+231 SFS
-240 TEEAKETI
+240 EEPDEIEEPI
-248 EPLPPVNES
+248 EPLQPVNEE
-257 VDELDEKKDAEKEKS
+257 V
-272 QNFEGQTQG
+272 
-281 SADQTSDEQ
+281 
-290 NQSSEGEAS
+290 
-299 EEQTQEQEPEEPI
+299 EEQEEDKEEDKSKEEPEEEENI
-312 ELDDEEPQIPNVKSN
+312 ELDDEPVMPNVKSN

-341 GIGLGAAVFFTAG
+341 GIGIGAAVFFTAG

-392 TVVEPRPGIKGLID
+392 TVVEPRPGIKGLVD

-423 MINSAIITGTTLT
+423 MINSAIITGTSLT
-436 VASTVNNLIQA
+436 VASTINNLIQA
-447 RNAAQTTTPSVEPN
+447 RNAAVPSVESTPQTNTPSVEPK
-461 VKTNPAP
+461 V
-468 VRTTPEPT
+468 TPEPT
-476 PIQPKPEVVQ
+476 PLKATPKPVVEQ
-486 TTAMPNVQ
+486 SI
-494 QPVSQYDGIRIGEG
+494 SQYDGIRIGEG

-557 KVINTNGLSIEE
+557 QVINTNGLSIEE

-577 PSKVA
+577 PSRVA

-597 ASELVSGRGGQTL
+597 ASELVSGMGGPTL

>member
-22 LGIDAESYGIQELEN
+22 LGIDAESYGIQELQN
-37 RFRLFDNIKNEA
+37 RYELFDNIKNEA
-49 FRLDNEHELNEEQK
+49 FRLDNEHELTEEQK
-63 KRIDKITEIAYD
+63 ERIDKITDTVYD
-75 KANQFNLIAERKHQ
+75 KANQFNLIAERKRQ
-89 ELFELG
+89 EYFELG
-95 KRRIEIGRQIRRLES
+95 KRRIEINRQIKRLES
-110 DIEKD
+110 TIEKD
-115 NNIVNVQV
+115 SNIVNVQV
-123 KEGYEKPES
+123 AVGYEKPES
-132 LAKLQEETQKRL
+132 LAKLQEEARNKMK
-144 DENKSSLKSLISEKA
+144 ENEMSLNDLRAEKT
-159 NIIQRMR
+159 NIIQKMR

-172 RSKVKDMDESHEL
+172 RPKAKDIDKVEEL
-185 NDEENHEIEN
+185 NPEEEKSIEN
-195 NNDLDNN
+195 DNDIDNEIIPEAEEQVIEETLDGQDSNSDN
-202 FGEAVLET
+202 
-210 EEPNKEANINQSED
+210 S
-224 APGNNGE
+224 GE
-231 SSKETTSLE
+231 SSS
-240 TEEAKETI
+240 EESDEIEESI
-248 EPLPPVNES
+248 EPLQPVNEE
-257 VDELDEKKDAEKEKS
+257 VEEQEEDKEK
-272 QNFEGQTQG
+272 
-281 SADQTSDEQ
+281 DK
-290 NQSSEGEAS
+290 
-299 EEQTQEQEPEEPI
+299 EEDKEEDKEKGKSKEEPEEEENI
-312 ELDDEEPQIPNVKSN
+312 ELDDEPVMPNVKSN

-341 GIGLGAAVFFTAG
+341 GIGIGVAVFFTAG

-392 TVVEPRPGIKGLID
+392 TVVEPRPGIKGLVD
-406 RVKNKFRTEEGL
+406 RVKNKFRTEEGI

-423 MINSAIITGTTLT
+423 MINSAIITGTSLT

-447 RNAAQTTTPSVEPN
+447 RNTAVPSVESIPQTNTPSVEPK
-461 VKTNPAP
+461 V
-468 VRTTPEPT
+468 TPEPT
-476 PIQPKPEVVQ
+476 PLKATPEPVVEQ
-486 TTAMPNVQ
+486 SI
-494 QPVSQYDGIRIGEG
+494 SQYDGIRIGEG

-557 KVINTNGLSIEE
+557 QVINTNGLSIEE

-577 PSKVA
+577 PSRVA

-597 ASELVSGRGGQTL
+597 ASELVSGMGGPTL

>member
-22 LGIDAESYGIQELEN
+22 LGIDAESYGIQELQN
-37 RFRLFDNIKNEA
+37 RYELFDNIKNEA
-49 FRLDNEHELNEEQK
+49 FRLDNEHELTEEQK
-63 KRIDKITEIAYD
+63 ERIDKITDTAYD
-75 KANQFNLIAERKHQ
+75 KANQFNLIAERKRQ
-89 ELFELG
+89 EYFELG
-95 KRRIEIGRQIRRLES
+95 KRRIEINRQIKRLES
-110 DIEKD
+110 AIEKD
-115 NNIVNVQV
+115 SNIVNVQV
-123 KEGYEKPES
+123 AEGYEKPES
-132 LAKLQEETQKRL
+132 LAKLQEEARNRME
-144 DENKSSLKSLISEKA
+144 ENEMSLNDLKAEKT
-159 NIIQRMR
+159 NIIQKMR

-172 RSKVKDMDESHEL
+172 RPKVKDIDKIEEL
-185 NDEENHEIEN
+185 NPEEEKSIEN
-195 NNDLDNN
+195 DNDLDNEIIP
-202 FGEAVLET
+202 EAEEQAIEET
-210 EEPNKEANINQSED
+210 LDGQDSNSDNS
-224 APGNNGE
+224 GE
-231 SSKETTSLE
+231 SSS
-240 TEEAKETI
+240 EEPDEIEEPI
-248 EPLPPVNES
+248 EPLQPVNEE
-257 VDELDEKKDAEKEKS
+257 VEEQEEDKEK
-272 QNFEGQTQG
+272 
-281 SADQTSDEQ
+281 DK
-290 NQSSEGEAS
+290 
-299 EEQTQEQEPEEPI
+299 EEDKSKEEPEEEENI
-312 ELDDEEPQIPNVKSN
+312 ELDDEPVIPNVKSN

-341 GIGLGAAVFFTAG
+341 GIGIGAAVFFTAG

-392 TVVEPRPGIKGLID
+392 TVVEPRPGIKGLVD

-423 MINSAIITGTTLT
+423 MINSAIITGTSLT

-447 RNAAQTTTPSVEPN
+447 RNTAVPSVESTLQTNTPSVEPK
-461 VKTNPAP
+461 V
-468 VRTTPEPT
+468 TPEPT
-476 PIQPKPEVVQ
+476 PLKATPKPVVEQ
-486 TTAMPNVQ
+486 SI
-494 QPVSQYDGIRIGEG
+494 SQYDGIRIGEG

-557 KVINTNGLSIEE
+557 QVINTNGLSIEE

-577 PSKVA
+577 PSRVA

-597 ASELVSGRGGQTL
+597 ASELVSGMGGTTL

>member
-22 LGIDAESYGIQELEN
+22 LGIDAESYGIQELQN
-37 RFRLFDNIKNEA
+37 RYELFDNIKNEA
-49 FRLDNEHELNEEQK
+49 FRLDNEHELTEEQK
-63 KRIDKITEIAYD
+63 ERIDKITDTAYD
-75 KANQFNLIAERKHQ
+75 KANQFNLIAERKRQ
-89 ELFELG
+89 EYFELG
-95 KRRIEIGRQIRRLES
+95 KRRIEINRQIKALES
-110 DIEKD
+110 AIEKD
-115 NNIVNVQV
+115 SNIVNVQV
-123 KEGYEKPES
+123 AEGYEKPES
-132 LAKLQEETQKRL
+132 LAKLQEEARNRME
-144 DENKSSLKSLISEKA
+144 ENEMSLNDLMAEKT
-159 NIIQRMR
+159 NIIQKMR

-172 RSKVKDMDESHEL
+172 RPKAKDIDKIEEL
-185 NDEENHEIEN
+185 NPEEEKSMEN
-195 NNDLDNN
+195 DNDLDN
-202 FGEAVLET
+202 EIIPET
-210 EEPNKEANINQSED
+210 EEQVIEETLDGQDSNSDNS
-224 APGNNGE
+224 GE
-231 SSKETTSLE
+231 SFS
-240 TEEAKETI
+240 EEPDEIEEPI
-248 EPLPPVNES
+248 EPLQPVNEE
-257 VDELDEKKDAEKEKS
+257 V
-272 QNFEGQTQG
+272 
-281 SADQTSDEQ
+281 
-290 NQSSEGEAS
+290 
-299 EEQTQEQEPEEPI
+299 EEQEEDKEEDKSKEEPEEEENI
-312 ELDDEEPQIPNVKSN
+312 ELDDEPVMPNVKSN

-341 GIGLGAAVFFTAG
+341 GIGIGAAVFFTAG

-392 TVVEPRPGIKGLID
+392 TVVEPRPGIKGLVD

-423 MINSAIITGTTLT
+423 MINSAIITGTSLT
-436 VASTVNNLIQA
+436 VASTINNLIQA
-447 RNAAQTTTPSVEPN
+447 RNAAVPSVESTPQTNTPSVEPK
-461 VKTNPAP
+461 V
-468 VRTTPEPT
+468 TPEPT
-476 PIQPKPEVVQ
+476 PLKATPKPVVEQ
-486 TTAMPNVQ
+486 SI
-494 QPVSQYDGIRIGEG
+494 SQYDGIRIGEG

-557 KVINTNGLSIEE
+557 QVINTNGLSIEE

-577 PSKVA
+577 PSRVA

-597 ASELVSGRGGQTL
+597 ASELVSGMGGPTL

>member
-1 MDTVLDRLERSI
+1 MDTVLDRLEGSI

-22 LGIDAESYGIQELEN
+22 LGIDAESYGIQELQN
-37 RFRLFDNIKNEA
+37 RYELFDNIKNEA
-49 FRLDNEHELNEEQK
+49 FRLDNEHELTEEQK
-63 KRIDKITEIAYD
+63 ERIDKITDTAYD
-75 KANQFNLIAERKHQ
+75 KANQFNLIAERKRQ
-89 ELFELG
+89 EYFELG
-95 KRRIEIGRQIRRLES
+95 KRRIEINRQIKRLES
-110 DIEKD
+110 AIEKD
-115 NNIVNVQV
+115 SNIVNVQV
-123 KEGYEKPES
+123 AEGYEKPES
-132 LAKLQEETQKRL
+132 LAKLQEEARNRME
-144 DENKSSLKSLISEKA
+144 ENEMSLNDLKAEKT
-159 NIIQRMR
+159 NIIQKMR

-172 RSKVKDMDESHEL
+172 RPKVKDIDKIEEL
-185 NDEENHEIEN
+185 NPEEEKSIEN
-195 NNDLDNN
+195 DNDLDNEIIP
-202 FGEAVLET
+202 EAEEQAIEET
-210 EEPNKEANINQSED
+210 LDGQDSNSDNS
-224 APGNNGE
+224 GE
-231 SSKETTSLE
+231 SSS
-240 TEEAKETI
+240 EEPVEIEEPI
-248 EPLPPVNES
+248 EPLQPVNEE
-257 VDELDEKKDAEKEKS
+257 VEEQEEDKEKDKS
-272 QNFEGQTQG
+272 KE
-281 SADQTSDEQ
+281 
-290 NQSSEGEAS
+290 
-299 EEQTQEQEPEEPI
+299 EPEEEENI
-312 ELDDEEPQIPNVKSN
+312 ELDDEPVMPNVKSN

-341 GIGLGAAVFFTAG
+341 GIGIGAAVFFTAG
-354 PLGVGVMSL
+354 PLGVGIMSL

-392 TVVEPRPGIKGLID
+392 TVVEPRPGIKGLVD

-423 MINSAIITGTTLT
+423 MINSAIITGTSLT

-447 RNAAQTTTPSVEPN
+447 RNAAVPSVESTPQTNTPSVEPK
-461 VKTNPAP
+461 VTS
-468 VRTTPEPT
+468 EPT
-476 PIQPKPEVVQ
+476 PLKATPKPVVEQ
-486 TTAMPNVQ
+486 SI
-494 QPVSQYDGIRIGEG
+494 SQYDGIRIGEG

-557 KVINTNGLSIEE
+557 QVINTNGLSIEE

-577 PSKVA
+577 PSRVA

-597 ASELVSGRGGQTL
+597 ASELVSGMGGPTL

>member
-13 EDNIELEND
+13 EDNIDLEND
-22 LGIDAESYGIQELEN
+22 LGIDVELYGIQELQN
-37 RFRLFDNIKNEA
+37 RYELFDNIKNEA
-49 FRLDNEHELNEEQK
+49 FRLDNEHELTEEQK
-63 KRIDKITEIAYD
+63 ERIDKITDTAYD
-75 KANQFNLIAERKHQ
+75 KANQFNLIAERKRQ
-89 ELFELG
+89 EYFELG
-95 KRRIEIGRQIRRLES
+95 KRRIEINRQIKRLES
-110 DIEKD
+110 AIEKD
-115 NNIVNVQV
+115 SNIVNVQV
-123 KEGYEKPES
+123 AEGYEKPES
-132 LAKLQEETQKRL
+132 LAKLQEEARKRME
-144 DENKSSLKSLISEKA
+144 ENEMSLNDLMAEKT
-159 NIIQRMR
+159 NIIQKMR

-172 RSKVKDMDESHEL
+172 RPKAKDIDKIEEL
-185 NDEENHEIEN
+185 NPEEEKSIEN
-195 NNDLDNN
+195 DNDLDN
-202 FGEAVLET
+202 EIIPESEEQAIEETLEGQDS
-210 EEPNKEANINQSED
+210 NSDNS
-224 APGNNGE
+224 GE
-231 SSKETTSLE
+231 SSS
-240 TEEAKETI
+240 EEPDEIEESI
-248 EPLPPVNES
+248 EPLQPVNEE
-257 VDELDEKKDAEKEKS
+257 V
-272 QNFEGQTQG
+272 
-281 SADQTSDEQ
+281 
-290 NQSSEGEAS
+290 
-299 EEQTQEQEPEEPI
+299 EEQEDGKEEDKSKEEPEEEENI
-312 ELDDEEPQIPNVKSN
+312 ELDDEPVMPNVKSN
-327 KPKITWKTILHVAA
+327 KPKITWKTVLHVAA
-341 GIGLGAAVFFTAG
+341 GIGIGAAVFFTAG

-392 TVVEPRPGIKGLID
+392 TVVEPRPGIKGLVD

-423 MINSAIITGTTLT
+423 MINSAIITGTSLT

-447 RNAAQTTTPSVEPN
+447 RNTAVPSVESTPQTNTPSVEPK
-461 VKTNPAP
+461 V
-468 VRTTPEPT
+468 TPEPT
-476 PIQPKPEVVQ
+476 SLKATPEPV
-486 TTAMPNVQ
+486 VQ

-557 KVINTNGLSIEE
+557 QVINTNGLSIEE

-577 PSKVA
+577 PSRVA
-582 VSVMDKAGT
+582 VSVMDKAGA

-597 ASELVSGRGGQTL
+597 ASELVSGMGGPTL

>member
-1 MDTVLDRLERSI
+1 MDTVLDRLEGSI

-22 LGIDAESYGIQELEN
+22 LGIDAESYGIQELQN
-37 RFRLFDNIKNEA
+37 RYELFDNIKNEA
-49 FRLDNEHELNEEQK
+49 FRLDNEHELTEEQK
-63 KRIDKITEIAYD
+63 ERIDKITDTAYD
-75 KANQFNLIAERKHQ
+75 KANQFNLIAERKRQ
-89 ELFELG
+89 EYFELG
-95 KRRIEIGRQIRRLES
+95 KRRIEINRQIKRLES
-110 DIEKD
+110 AIEKD
-115 NNIVNVQV
+115 SNIVNVQV
-123 KEGYEKPES
+123 AEGYEKPES
-132 LAKLQEETQKRL
+132 LAKLQEEARNRME
-144 DENKSSLKSLISEKA
+144 ENEMSLNDLMAEKT
-159 NIIQRMR
+159 NIIQKMR

-172 RSKVKDMDESHEL
+172 RPKAKDIDKIEEL
-185 NDEENHEIEN
+185 NPEEEKSMEN
-195 NNDLDNN
+195 DNDLDN
-202 FGEAVLET
+202 EIIPET
-210 EEPNKEANINQSED
+210 EEQVIEETLDGQDSNSDNS
-224 APGNNGE
+224 GE
-231 SSKETTSLE
+231 SFS
-240 TEEAKETI
+240 EEPDEIEEPI
-248 EPLPPVNES
+248 EPLQPVNEE
-257 VDELDEKKDAEKEKS
+257 VEEQEEDKEK
-272 QNFEGQTQG
+272 
-281 SADQTSDEQ
+281 DK
-290 NQSSEGEAS
+290 
-299 EEQTQEQEPEEPI
+299 EEDKSKEEPEEEENI
-312 ELDDEEPQIPNVKSN
+312 ELDDEPVIPNVKSN

-341 GIGLGAAVFFTAG
+341 GIGIGAAVFFTAG

-392 TVVEPRPGIKGLID
+392 TVVEPRPGIKGLVD

-423 MINSAIITGTTLT
+423 MINSAIITGTSLT

-447 RNAAQTTTPSVEPN
+447 RNTAVPSVESTPQTNTPSVEPK
-461 VKTNPAP
+461 V
-468 VRTTPEPT
+468 TPEPT
-476 PIQPKPEVVQ
+476 PLKATPKPVVEQ
-486 TTAMPNVQ
+486 SI
-494 QPVSQYDGIRIGEG
+494 SQYDGIRIGEG

-557 KVINTNGLSIEE
+557 QVINTNGLSIEE

-577 PSKVA
+577 PSRVA

-597 ASELVSGRGGQTL
+597 ASELVSGMGGQTL

>member
-1 MDTVLDRLERSI
+1 MDTVLDRLEGSI

-22 LGIDAESYGIQELEN
+22 LGIDAESYGIQELQN
-37 RFRLFDNIKNEA
+37 RYELFDNIKNEA
-49 FRLDNEHELNEEQK
+49 FLLDNEHELTEGQK
-63 KRIDKITEIAYD
+63 ERIDKITDTAYD
-75 KANQFNLIAERKHQ
+75 KANQFNLIAERKRQ
-89 ELFELG
+89 EYFELG
-95 KRRIEIGRQIRRLES
+95 KRRIEINRQIKRLES
-110 DIEKD
+110 AIEKD
-115 NNIVNVQV
+115 SNIVNVQV
-123 KEGYEKPES
+123 AEGYEKPES
-132 LAKLQEETQKRL
+132 LAKLQEEARNRME
-144 DENKSSLKSLISEKA
+144 ENEMSLNDLKAEKT
-159 NIIQRMR
+159 NIIQKMR

-172 RSKVKDMDESHEL
+172 RPKTKDIDKVEEL
-185 NDEENHEIEN
+185 NSEEEKSMEN
-195 NNDLDNN
+195 DNDLDNEIIP
-202 FGEAVLET
+202 EAEEQAIEET
-210 EEPNKEANINQSED
+210 LDGQDSNSDNS
-224 APGNNGE
+224 GE
-231 SSKETTSLE
+231 SSLE
-240 TEEAKETI
+240 EPDEIEEPI
-248 EPLPPVNES
+248 EPLQPVNEE
-257 VDELDEKKDAEKEKS
+257 VEEQEEDKEK
-272 QNFEGQTQG
+272 
-281 SADQTSDEQ
+281 DK
-290 NQSSEGEAS
+290 
-299 EEQTQEQEPEEPI
+299 EEDKSKEEPEEEENI
-312 ELDDEEPQIPNVKSN
+312 ELDDEPVIPNVKSN

-341 GIGLGAAVFFTAG
+341 GIGIGAAVFFTAG

-392 TVVEPRPGIKGLID
+392 TVVEPRPGIKGLVD

-423 MINSAIITGTTLT
+423 MINSAIITGTSLT

-447 RNAAQTTTPSVEPN
+447 RNTAVPSVESTPQTNTPSVEPK
-461 VKTNPAP
+461 V
-468 VRTTPEPT
+468 TPEPT
-476 PIQPKPEVVQ
+476 PLKATPKPVVEQ
-486 TTAMPNVQ
+486 SI
-494 QPVSQYDGIRIGEG
+494 SQYDGIRIGEG

-557 KVINTNGLSIEE
+557 QVINTNGLSIEE

-577 PSKVA
+577 PSRVA

-597 ASELVSGRGGQTL
+597 ASELVSGMGGQTL

>member
-22 LGIDAESYGIQELEN
+22 LGIDAESYGIQELQN
-37 RFRLFDNIKNEA
+37 RYELFDNIKNEA
-49 FRLDNEHELNEEQK
+49 FRLDNEHELTEEQK
-63 KRIDKITEIAYD
+63 ERIDKITDTAYD
-75 KANQFNLIAERKHQ
+75 KANQFNLIAERKRQ
-89 ELFELG
+89 EYFELG
-95 KRRIEIGRQIRRLES
+95 KRRIEINRQIKRLES
-110 DIEKD
+110 AIEKD
-115 NNIVNVQV
+115 SNIVNVQV
-123 KEGYEKPES
+123 AEGYEKPES
-132 LAKLQEETQKRL
+132 LAKLQEEARNRMK
-144 DENKSSLKSLISEKA
+144 ENEMSLNDLRAEKT
-159 NIIQRMR
+159 NIIQKMR

-172 RSKVKDMDESHEL
+172 RPKAKDIDKVEEL
-185 NDEENHEIEN
+185 NPEEEKSIEN
-195 NNDLDNN
+195 DNDIDNEIISEAEEQVIEETLDGQDSNSDN
-202 FGEAVLET
+202 
-210 EEPNKEANINQSED
+210 S
-224 APGNNGE
+224 GE
-231 SSKETTSLE
+231 SSS
-240 TEEAKETI
+240 EESDEIEESI
-248 EPLPPVNES
+248 EPLQPVNEE
-257 VDELDEKKDAEKEKS
+257 VEEQEDKEK
-272 QNFEGQTQG
+272 
-281 SADQTSDEQ
+281 DK
-290 NQSSEGEAS
+290 
-299 EEQTQEQEPEEPI
+299 EEDKEEDKEKGKSKEEPEEEENI
-312 ELDDEEPQIPNVKSN
+312 ELDDEPVMPNVKSN

-341 GIGLGAAVFFTAG
+341 GIGIGAAVFFTAG

-375 RNEIAR
+375 RNEISR

-392 TVVEPRPGIKGLID
+392 TVVEPRPGIKGLVD
-406 RVKNKFRTEEGL
+406 RVKNKFRTEEGI

-423 MINSAIITGTTLT
+423 MINSAIITGTSLT

-447 RNAAQTTTPSVEPN
+447 RNTAVPSVESIPQTNTPSVEPK
-461 VKTNPAP
+461 V
-468 VRTTPEPT
+468 TPEPT
-476 PIQPKPEVVQ
+476 PLKATPEPVVEQ
-486 TTAMPNVQ
+486 SI
-494 QPVSQYDGIRIGEG
+494 SQYDGIRIGEG

-557 KVINTNGLSIEE
+557 QVINTNGLSIEE

-577 PSKVA
+577 SSRVA

-597 ASELVSGRGGQTL
+597 ASELVSGMGGPTL

>member
-22 LGIDAESYGIQELEN
+22 LGIDAESYGIQELQN
-37 RFRLFDNIKNEA
+37 RYELFDNIKNEA
-49 FRLDNEHELNEEQK
+49 FRLDNEHELTEEQK
-63 KRIDKITEIAYD
+63 ERIDKAYD
-75 KANQFNLIAERKHQ
+75 KANQFNLIAERKRQ
-89 ELFELG
+89 EYFELG
-95 KRRIEIGRQIRRLES
+95 KRRIEINRQIKRLES
-110 DIEKD
+110 AIEKD
-115 NNIVNVQV
+115 SNIVNVQV
-123 KEGYEKPES
+123 AEGYEKPES
-132 LAKLQEETQKRL
+132 LAKLQEEARNRME
-144 DENKSSLKSLISEKA
+144 ENEMSLNDLKAEKT
-159 NIIQRMR
+159 NIIQKMR

-172 RSKVKDMDESHEL
+172 RPKVKDIDKIEEL
-185 NDEENHEIEN
+185 NPEEEKSIEN
-195 NNDLDNN
+195 DNDLDNEIIP
-202 FGEAVLET
+202 EAEEQAIEET
-210 EEPNKEANINQSED
+210 LDGQDSNSDNS
-224 APGNNGE
+224 GE
-231 SSKETTSLE
+231 SSS
-240 TEEAKETI
+240 EEPDEIEEPI
-248 EPLPPVNES
+248 EPLQPVNEE
-257 VDELDEKKDAEKEKS
+257 VEEQEEDKEK
-272 QNFEGQTQG
+272 
-281 SADQTSDEQ
+281 DK
-290 NQSSEGEAS
+290 
-299 EEQTQEQEPEEPI
+299 EEDKSKEEPEEEENI
-312 ELDDEEPQIPNVKSN
+312 ELDDEPVIPNVKSN

-341 GIGLGAAVFFTAG
+341 GIGIGAAVFFTAG

-392 TVVEPRPGIKGLID
+392 TVVEPRPGIKGLVD

-423 MINSAIITGTTLT
+423 MINSAIITGTSLT
-436 VASTVNNLIQA
+436 VTSTVNNLIQA
-447 RNAAQTTTPSVEPN
+447 RNAAVPSVESTPQTNTPSVEPK
-461 VKTNPAP
+461 VTS
-468 VRTTPEPT
+468 EPT
-476 PIQPKPEVVQ
+476 PLKATPKPVVEQ
-486 TTAMPNVQ
+486 SI
-494 QPVSQYDGIRIGEG
+494 SQYDGIRIGEG

-557 KVINTNGLSIEE
+557 QVINTNGLSIEE

-577 PSKVA
+577 PSRVA

-597 ASELVSGRGGQTL
+597 ASELVSGMGGPTL

>member
-22 LGIDAESYGIQELEN
+22 LGIDVESYGIQELQN
-37 RFRLFDNIKNEA
+37 RYELFDNIKNEA
-49 FRLDNEHELNEEQK
+49 FRLDNEHELTEEQK
-63 KRIDKITEIAYD
+63 ERIDKITDTAYD
-75 KANQFNLIAERKHQ
+75 KANQFNLIAERKRQ
-89 ELFELG
+89 EYFELG
-95 KRRIEIGRQIRRLES
+95 KRRIEINRQIKRLES
-110 DIEKD
+110 AIEKD
-115 NNIVNVQV
+115 SNIVNVQV
-123 KEGYEKPES
+123 AEGYEKPES
-132 LAKLQEETQKRL
+132 LAKLQEEARNRME
-144 DENKSSLKSLISEKA
+144 ENEMSLNDLKAEKT
-159 NIIQRMR
+159 NIIQKMR

-172 RSKVKDMDESHEL
+172 RPKVKGIDKIEEL
-185 NDEENHEIEN
+185 NPEEEKSIEN
-195 NNDLDNN
+195 DNDLDN
-202 FGEAVLET
+202 EIIPET
-210 EEPNKEANINQSED
+210 EEQVIEETLDGQDSNSDNS
-224 APGNNGE
+224 GE
-231 SSKETTSLE
+231 SFS
-240 TEEAKETI
+240 EEPDEIEEPI
-248 EPLPPVNES
+248 EPLQPVNEE
-257 VDELDEKKDAEKEKS
+257 V
-272 QNFEGQTQG
+272 
-281 SADQTSDEQ
+281 
-290 NQSSEGEAS
+290 
-299 EEQTQEQEPEEPI
+299 EEQEEDKEEDKSKEEPEEEENI
-312 ELDDEEPQIPNVKSN
+312 ELDDEPVIPNVKSN

-341 GIGLGAAVFFTAG
+341 GIGIGAAVFFTAG

-392 TVVEPRPGIKGLID
+392 TVVEPRPGIKGLVD

-423 MINSAIITGTTLT
+423 MINSAIITGTSLT

-447 RNAAQTTTPSVEPN
+447 RNTAVPSVESTPQTNTPSVEPK
-461 VKTNPAP
+461 V
-468 VRTTPEPT
+468 TPEPT
-476 PIQPKPEVVQ
+476 PLKATPKPVVEQ
-486 TTAMPNVQ
+486 SI
-494 QPVSQYDGIRIGEG
+494 SQYDGIRIGEG

-557 KVINTNGLSIEE
+557 QVINTNGLSIEE

-577 PSKVA
+577 PSRVA

-597 ASELVSGRGGQTL
+597 ASELVSGMGGPTL